1 MPYSNMHECKWVQK
15 HLSEY
20 IDAEL
25 SQDYRLRVHN
35 HLKFCENCS
44 KELELLSKSI
54 AMIGN
59 YDEEHMPAAIRTF
72 HLPRWSFVEVFP
84 SIREDDNAIT
94 SGFLVPY
101 LSALVLFFMVI
112 TAAITLQSH
121 TTIAVQQPQYNPSN
135 FVEVFGSVNR

>member
-1 MPYSNMHECKWVQK
+1 MRYSNMHECKWVQQ

-25 SQDYRLRVHN
+25 SQEYRLRVHN
-35 HLKFCENCS
+35 HLRVCENCS
-44 KELELLSKSI
+44 KELDLLSKSI
-54 AMIGN
+54 SMIGV
-59 YDEEHMPAAIRTF
+59 YDEEQMPAAIRTF

-84 SIREDDNAIT
+84 SIREDENAIT
-94 SGFLVPY
+94 SGILVPY

-112 TAAITLQSH
+112 TAAVTLQSH

-135 FVEVFGSVNR
+135 FVEVFANVNH